1 MCKSRDLAVI
11 FKIVGLL
18 LVFFLATP
26 ALTAPVRLPT
36 GKKVEIRSEQLEMLK
51 KQPGI
56 YVIKHPPSG
65 ALNHIVLIELPRE
78 LGGGFLL
85 GTSKDVWAALDAVG
99 VTGTARQRVPGTFS
113 GEIGIVGRIT
123 DGEDDS
129 AKAREYRDLD
139 TPVYG
144 DLKVKYDKKDEYYLE
159 ATGKNIGR
167 DDQHYTA
174 AGGRYGTFKIEASY
188 DELTHRFA
196 DDAETIYSGTGS
208 GDLTLRGTKQDVL
221 FPDRANRLNALSAD
235 AKSVDIE
242 LERKKVEVSAEVA
255 AYDPLNFRVEFGREH
270 KDGTRPFFGSFG
282 LDDAVEITEPI
293 DYDTTE
299 VKFIGEYAK
308 KPFYFNLSYYFSL
321 FENNTDTLTWDN
333 PFRATDT
340 VGAAAQGLIDLAPD
354 NHYHNVSA
362 SGSYMNIPLKSRISA
377 TASWGWMI
385 QDDDLVPYTT
395 NTALTT
401 PTGQDASDPNSL
413 PEKSADGE
421 VITSLYHV
429 LLTSSP
435 VKFVHLQGKLRYFEY
450 DNNTDQINFPGFV
463 PADDFFV
470 TPDAPGATSIVN
482 LPTSYKKT
490 TAGGDLGFD
499 VFKKTRLSMGYT
511 YEQTK
516 RTNREV
522 DRQDDQIFGGS
533 VDTNLI
539 SWLDL
544 RASYQRTDR
553 DIDDYDFDVYL
564 ESGQDLEQL
573 PGLRKYDEANMTRD
587 RFQFQATAYPLETLV
602 LSGSFTYGEDD
613 FNDSPYGL
621 LEDKHYIFTFEADYN
636 VSDRLNLH
644 GFYSYEYYKNRQK
657 DFGEVPSA
665 PLVDADWFSR
675 SEDIVNTV
683 GARVQ
688 AGLIPDKLDLDISY
702 SFADVDGKIDFY
714 TPAADTDDFNTV
726 DETTIHILETKL
738 NYTAWKPLVFTL
750 GHIYEKFDYD
760 DYNKDGFSNVPTDAG
775 GNSNGAYLMGTLPE
789 DHEVN
794 VVYLRVTYRF

>member
-1 MCKSRDLAVI
+1 MLKSRIQVVFL
-11 FKIVGLL
+11 KIIYLI

-26 ALTAPVRLPT
+26 ALAATVRLPS
-36 GKKVEIRSEQLEMLK
+36 GERVEISSEQVEQLK

-56 YVIKHPPSG
+56 YMIKHPPAG
-65 ALNHIVLIELPRE
+65 GLRHVILIPLPKE
-78 LGGGFLL
+78 LGDGFLL
-85 GTSKDVWAALDAVG
+85 GTPKDVSAALDAVG
-99 VTGTARQRVPGTFS
+99 VTGTDRQRVTGTFS
-113 GEIGIVGRIT
+113 GEIGVTGRIT

-129 AKAREYRDLD
+129 AQAQEYRDLE

-144 DLKVKYDKKDEYYLE
+144 DLEVKYEKKNQYFLE
-159 ATGKNIGR
+159 VTGKNIGR
-167 DDQHYTA
+167 DDQHYRA
-174 AGGRYGTFKIEASY
+174 AGGRYGKFKIEASY

-196 DDAETIYSGTGS
+196 EDAESIYSGNGNDNL
-208 GDLTLRGTKQDVL
+208 GLRGPAQDVP
-221 FPDRANRLNALSAD
+221 FADRANRLNALSAN

-282 LDDAVEITEPI
+282 LDNTVEITEPI

-308 KPFYFNLSYYFSL
+308 KPLYFNLSYYFSL

-362 SGSYMNIPLKSRISA
+362 SGSYMNNPLKTRISA

-401 PTGQDASDPNSL
+401 PTGGDASDPNTL
-413 PEKSADGE
+413 PEKSVDAE
-421 VITSLYHV
+421 VNTYLYHV

-435 VKFVHLQGKLRYFEY
+435 VKLLHLKGKFRYFEY
-450 DNNTDQINFPGFV
+450 DNNTDQIKFPGFV

-490 TAGGDLGFD
+490 TAGGNLGFD
-499 VFKKTRLSMGYT
+499 LYEKTRLNLGYT
-511 YEQTK
+511 FEQTK

-522 DRQDDQIFGGS
+522 DKQDDQIFAGS
-533 VDTNLI
+533 IDSSLF
-539 SWLDL
+539 SRLDL
-544 RASYQRTDR
+544 RASYERTER
-553 DIDDYDFDVYL
+553 DIDDYDFEVYL

-573 PGLRKYDEANMTRD
+573 LGLRKYDQADMTRD
-587 RFQFQATAYPLETLV
+587 RFGVQATVYPWEPV
-602 LSGSFTYGEDD
+602 ALSTSFTYGEDD
-613 FNDSPYGL
+613 FDDSPYGL
-621 LEDKHYIFTFEADYN
+621 LEDKHYIFTFEADYH

-665 PLVDADWFSR
+665 PVVDADWFSR
-675 SEDIVNTV
+675 SRDIVNTV

-702 SFADVDGKIDFY
+702 SFSDVDGRIDFY
-714 TPAADTDDFNTV
+714 TPAANTDDFNTV

-750 GHIYEKFDYD
+750 GYMYENFDYE
-760 DYNKDGFSNVPTDAG
+760 DYNKDGFTNVPTDSG
-775 GNSNGAYLMGTLPE
+775 GASNGAYLMGTLPE
-789 DHEVN
+789 DYEVN
-794 VVYLRVTYRF
+794 VVYLRVSYRF

>member
-1 MCKSRDLAVI
+1 MSKFRDHAVLL
-11 FKIVGLL
+11 KIVGLL
-18 LVFFLATP
+18 LFFFLATP
-26 ALTAPVRLPT
+26 ALAAPVRLPS
-36 GKKVEIRSEQLEMLK
+36 GKKVEISSEQMEMLK

-56 YVIKHPPSG
+56 FVIKYPPAG
-65 ALNHIVLIELPRE
+65 ALNHIVLIELPKE
-78 LGGGFLL
+78 LGGGFIL
-85 GTSKDVWAALDAVG
+85 GTGRDVSAALDAVG
-99 VTGTARQRVPGTFS
+99 VTGVARQRVPGTFS
-113 GEIGIVGRIT
+113 GEVGVAGRIT

-129 AKAREYRDLD
+129 AKAQEYRDLD

-144 DLKVKYDKKDEYYLE
+144 DLKVKYDKKDDYFLE
-159 ATGKNIGR
+159 VTGKNIGR

-174 AGGRYGTFKIEASY
+174 AGGWYGKFKIEASY

-221 FPDRANRLNALSAD
+221 FPDRANRLNALSAN

-282 LDDAVEITEPI
+282 LDDAVEIPEPI

-308 KPFYFNLSYYFSL
+308 KPFFFNLSYYFSL

-340 VGAAAQGLIDLAPD
+340 VAAAAQGLIDLAPD
-354 NHYHNVSA
+354 NHYHNVSV
-362 SGSYMNIPLKSRISA
+362 SGSYMNIPLKTRISA

-401 PTGQDASDPNSL
+401 PTGGDASDPNSL
-413 PEKSADGE
+413 PEKSGDAE
-421 VITSLYHV
+421 VNTSLYHV
-429 LLTSSP
+429 LLTSNP
-435 VKFVHLQGKLRYFEY
+435 VKFVHLKGKFRYFEY

-470 TPDAPGATSIVN
+470 TPDAPGASSLVN

-499 VFKKTRLSMGYT
+499 LFKKTRLTLGYT
-511 YEQTK
+511 FEQTE

-522 DRQDDQIFGGS
+522 DKQDDQVFAGS
-533 VDTNLI
+533 LDSSPF
-539 SWLDL
+539 SWLDIM
-544 RASYQRTDR
+544 ASYQRTER
-553 DIDDYDFDVYL
+553 DIGDYDFDLYL

-573 PGLRKYDEANMTRD
+573 PGLRKYDQADMTRN
-587 RFQFQATAYPLETLV
+587 RFRFQATVYPWEPV
-602 LSGSFTYGEDD
+602 ALSTSFTYGEDNFD
-613 FNDSPYGL
+613 DSPYGL
-621 LEDKHYIFTFEADYN
+621 LEDKHYILTLEADYN

-657 DFGEVPSA
+657 DFGEVPSS
-665 PLVDADWFSR
+665 PVVDGDWFSR

-683 GARVQ
+683 GAGVQ
-688 AGLIPDKLDLDISY
+688 AVLIPEKLDLDISY
-702 SFADVDGKIDFY
+702 SFSDVDGKIDFY

-750 GHIYEKFDYD
+750 GYMYEKFDYD
-760 DYNKDGFSNVPTDAG
+760 DYNKDGFTNVPTDSG
-775 GNSNGAYLMGTLPE
+775 GASNGAYLMGTLPQ
-789 DHEVN
+789 DYEVN
-794 VVYLRVTYRF
+794 IVYLRVTYRF

>member
-36 GKKVEIRSEQLEMLK
+36 GKKVEISSEQLEMLK

-65 ALNHIVLIELPRE
+65 ALNHIILIPLPKE

-499 VFKKTRLSMGYT
+499 VFTKTRLTLGYT

>member
-1 MCKSRDLAVI
+1 MFESRVQAVLLQA
-11 FKIVGLL
+11 VGFL
-18 LVFFLATP
+18 LVVFLATP
-26 ALTAPVRLPT
+26 ALAAPVRLPS
-36 GKKVEIRSEQLEMLK
+36 GKKVEISSEQMGMLK

-56 YVIKHPPSG
+56 YVIKHPPAG
-65 ALNHIVLIELPRE
+65 ALNHLTLIELPKE
-78 LGGGFLL
+78 LGGGVLI
-85 GTSKDVWAALDAVG
+85 GTEKDISAALDTVG
-99 VTGTARQRVPGTFS
+99 VTLLAKDKGVHTLS
-113 GEIGIVGRIT
+113 GEVGVAGRIT

-129 AKAREYRDLD
+129 AKAQEYRDLD
-139 TPVYG
+139 SDVYG
-144 DLKVKYDKKDEYYLE
+144 DLKVKYDKEDEYFFE
-159 ATGKNIGR
+159 VTGKNIGR

-208 GDLTLRGTKQDVL
+208 DDLTLRGTKQDVP
-221 FPDRANRLNALSAD
+221 FPNRANRLNALSAN
-235 AKSVDIE
+235 AKSVDID
-242 LERKKVEVSAEVA
+242 LKRKKVEVNADVA

-270 KDGTRPFFGSFG
+270 KDGSRPFFGSFG
-282 LDDAVEITEPI
+282 LDNTEEIPEPI

-299 VKFIGEYAK
+299 VKFIGEYAQ
-308 KPFYFNLSYYFSL
+308 KPFYVNVSYYFSL

-333 PFRATDT
+333 PFRATDA
-340 VGAAAQGLIDLAPD
+340 VGQPSKGLIDLAPD
-354 NHYHNVSA
+354 NHYHNVSV
-362 SGSYMNIPLKSRISA
+362 SGSYMKIPLKTRVSA

-401 PTGQDASDPNSL
+401 PSGEDASDPNSL

-435 VKFVHLQGKLRYFEY
+435 VKLVHLKGKFRYFEY

-490 TAGGDLGFD
+490 TVGGDLGFD
-499 VFKKTRLSMGYT
+499 LFEKTRLTLGYT
-511 YEQTK
+511 FEQTK

-522 DRQDDQIFGGS
+522 DKQDDQIFGGS
-533 VDTNLI
+533 LDTNLL

-544 RASYQRTDR
+544 RASYERTDR

-573 PGLRKYDEANMTRD
+573 PGLRKYDEADMTRD
-587 RFQFQATAYPLETLV
+587 RFRFQATAYPWEPV
-602 LSGSFTYGEDD
+602 ALSTSFTYGEDD
-613 FNDSPYGL
+613 FDDSPYGL
-621 LEDKHYIFTFEADYN
+621 LEDKHYIFTLETDYT

-644 GFYSYEYYKNRQK
+644 AFYSYEYYKNRQK
-657 DFGEVPSA
+657 DFGEVPSS
-665 PLVDADWFSR
+665 PVVDADWFSR

-683 GARVQ
+683 GAGVQ
-688 AGLIPDKLDLDISY
+688 AVLIPEKLDLDISY
-702 SFADVDGKIDFY
+702 SFSDVDGKIDFH
-714 TPAADTDDFNTV
+714 TPAVDTDDFNTV

-738 NYTAWKPLVFTL
+738 HYTAWKPLVFTL
-750 GHIYEKFDYD
+750 GHMYEKFDYD
-760 DYNKDGFSNVPTDAG
+760 DYNKDGFTNVPTDSG

-789 DHEVN
+789 DYEVN

>member
-1 MCKSRDLAVI
+1 
-11 FKIVGLL
+11 
-18 LVFFLATP
+18 
-26 ALTAPVRLPT
+26 
-36 GKKVEIRSEQLEMLK
+36 
-51 KQPGI
+51 
-56 YVIKHPPSG
+56 
-65 ALNHIVLIELPRE
+65 
-78 LGGGFLL
+78 L
-85 GTSKDVWAALDAVG
+85 GTGRDVWAALEAVG
-99 VTGTARQRVPGTFS
+99 VIGVARKRVPGTFS
-113 GEIGIVGRIT
+113 GEIGITGRIT

-129 AKAREYRDLD
+129 AKAQEYRDLD

-144 DLKVKYDKKDEYYLE
+144 DLRVKYDKKDGYFLE
-159 ATGKNIGR
+159 VTGKNIGR

-174 AGGRYGTFKIEASY
+174 AGDMYGKFKIEASY

-196 DDAETIYSGTGS
+196 DDAKSIYNGNGS
-208 GDLTLRGTKQDVL
+208 GNLTLRGTQQDVL
-221 FPDRANRLNALSAD
+221 FPDRANRLNALA
-235 AKSVDIE
+235 ANAQSVDID
-242 LERKKVEVSAEVA
+242 LKRQKVEVNADLT

-282 LDDAVEITEPI
+282 LDDAVEIPEPI
-293 DYDTTE
+293 DHDTTE

-308 KPFYFNLSYYFSL
+308 KPFFFHLSYYFSL
-321 FENNTDTLTWDN
+321 FENNTDTLKWDN

-362 SGSYMNIPLKSRISA
+362 SGSYMYIPLKTRISA
-377 TASWGWMI
+377 TAAWGWMI

-401 PTGQDASDPNSL
+401 PTGEDASDRNSL
-413 PEKSADGE
+413 PEKSADAE
-421 VITSLYHV
+421 VNTSLYHV

-435 VKFVHLQGKLRYFEY
+435 AKFVHLKGKFRYFEY
-450 DNNTDQINFPGFV
+450 DNNTDQIHFPGFV

-470 TPDAPGATSIVN
+470 TPDVPGATSIVN

-490 TAGGDLGFD
+490 TAGGDLAFD
-499 VFKKTRLSMGYT
+499 LFKRTRLNVGYT
-511 YEQTK
+511 YEETK

-522 DRQDDQIFGGS
+522 NKQDDQIFAGS
-533 VDTNLI
+533 LDSSLF

-544 RASYQRTDR
+544 RASYERTER
-553 DIDDYDFDVYL
+553 DIGDYDFDVYL

-573 PGLRKYDEANMTRD
+573 PELRKYDQADMTRD
-587 RFQFQATAYPLETLV
+587 RFRFQATVYPWESV
-602 LSGSFTYGEDD
+602 ALSTSLTYGEDD

-621 LEDKHYIFTFEADYN
+621 LEDKHYIFTFEADYQ

-657 DFGEVPSA
+657 DFGEAPSS
-665 PLVDADWFSR
+665 PVVDSDWFSR
-675 SEDIVNTV
+675 SRDIVNTL

-688 AGLIPDKLDLDISY
+688 VGLIPDRLDLDISY
-702 SFADVDGKIDFY
+702 SFSDVDGRIDFY

-738 NYTAWKPLVFTL
+738 HYTPWKPLVLTL
-750 GHIYEKFDYD
+750 GYLYEKFDYD
-760 DYNKDGFSNVPTDAG
+760 DYNKDGFTNVPTDSG
-775 GNSNGAYLMGTLPE
+775 GASNGAYLMGTLPE
-789 DHEVN
+789 DYDVHVL
-794 VVYLRVTYRF
+794 YLRVAYSF